1 MKKLAKKLQFSIG
14 KITRP
19 DANPDEV
26 ENVGAIGNVI
36 HNPISQER
44 REELKALMMSNTPSG
59 NANHMKEDKGTQTY
73 EKILPAQYEKIID
86 RNMLRPAPL
95 EWNFFG
101 RPSPDQY
108 ALIFQ
113 SIYKYGLWHP
123 ITVWEQE
130 DGHYMILGGH
140 TRDLVYDELYQMTGE
155 NIYLKIPCKVYQHD
169 QISDITARRIVILSN
184 IAQRAQ
190 ENPKLRIRCYCE
202 MVRLEKMEAFY
213 GSGIDTNAA
222 VAKLFGVSRATVF
235 FYRGLENLLDVFVDA
250 LESNTISRQAATVI
264 GSLSED
270 LQRHIWEKG
279 YYLKLTNTILKKLKK
294 LNSTSA
300 VDQLFQSPEELSSK
314 RKYHCTFVSETE
326 KPEGYDPL
334 IFYVNHNEIEKF
346 QELLKSF
353 LDRTDLI
360 STGTKEIILKMLQNI
375 KV

>member
-1 MKKLAKKLQFSIG
+1 MAKKLQFSIG

-19 DANPDEV
+19 DANPDDV

-36 HNPISQER
+36 HSPIDQER
-44 REELKALMMSNTPSG
+44 REELKALMTSNISS
-59 NANHMKEDKGTQTY
+59 NAANLKRDDKNSQAY
-73 EKILPAQYEKIID
+73 EKILPAQFEEMID
-86 RNMLRPAPL
+86 RNMLRPAPS

-140 TRDLVYDELYQMTGE
+140 TRDLVYDELYQMTGDE
-155 NIYLKIPCKVYQHD
+155 TYLRIPCKVYQHD

-202 MVRLEKMEAFY
+202 MVRLEKLEAFY

-250 LESNTISRQAATVI
+250 LEKNKISRRAATII
-264 GSLSED
+264 GSLPEK
-270 LQRHIWEKG
+270 LQRHIWDKG
-279 YYLKLTNTILKKLKK
+279 YYLNLTNPLLKKLK
-294 LNSTSA
+294 LINSIPGM
-300 VDQLFQSPEELSSK
+300 DQLFNDQENPASK
-314 RKYHCTFVSETE
+314 GKYHYTFVSDIA
-326 KPEGYDPL
+326 KPNGYDAL
-334 IFYVNHNEIEKF
+334 TLYVSHNDMEKF
-346 QELLKSF
+346 QELLKIF
-353 LDRTDLI
+353 LDKTDTI
-360 STGTKEIILKMLQNI
+360 SVETKKIVLEMLQSK

>member
-1 MKKLAKKLQFSIG
+1 MQFSIG

-36 HNPISQER
+36 HSPINQER
-44 REELKALMMSNTPSG
+44 REELKALMTSTVPSG
-59 NANHMKEDKGTQTY
+59 VVNLKNDEKDTQAY
-73 EKILPAQYEKIID
+73 EKILPAQFEKMID
-86 RNMLRPAPL
+86 RSMLRPAPS

-140 TRDLVYDELYQMTGE
+140 TRDLVYDELYQMTGDE
-155 NIYLKIPCKVYQHD
+155 SYLKIPCKVYQHT
-169 QISDITARRIVILSN
+169 QISEVTARRIVILSN

-250 LESNTISRQAATVI
+250 LEKNKITRQAATII
-264 GSLSED
+264 GSLPEK
-270 LQRHIWEKG
+270 LQRHIWDKG
-279 YYLKLTNTILKKLKK
+279 YYLNLTNPLLKKLKL
-294 LNSTSA
+294 LNSVSDIDRLFTS
-300 VDQLFQSPEELSSK
+300 QEEPASNE
-314 RKYHCTFVSETE
+314 KYHYTFVSSIA
-326 KPEGYDPL
+326 KPNGYDAL
-334 IFYVNHNEIEKF
+334 TLYVDHNDMENF
-346 QELLKSF
+346 QELLKIS
-353 LDRTDLI
+353 LDKADKI
-360 STGTKEIILKMLQNI
+360 SEGTKKIVLEMLQSK

>member
-1 MKKLAKKLQFSIG
+1 MAKRFQFSIG

-36 HNPISQER
+36 HSPINQER
-44 REELKALMMSNTPSG
+44 REELKALMTSNISSDT
-59 NANHMKEDKGTQTY
+59 ANLKKDDKNLQAF
-73 EKILPAQYEKIID
+73 EKILPAQFERMID
-86 RNMLRPAPL
+86 RKMLRPAPP

-155 NIYLKIPCKVYQHD
+155 ETYLKIPCKVYKHD

-202 MVRLEKMEAFY
+202 MVRLEKLEAFY

-235 FYRGLENLLDVFVDA
+235 FYRGLEKLLDVFVDA
-250 LESNTISRQAATVI
+250 LEKNKISRQAATVI
-264 GSLSED
+264 GGLPKE
-270 LQRHIWEKG
+270 LQQHIWDKG
-279 YYLKLTNTILKKLKK
+279 YYLNLTNPILKKLKNI
-294 LNSTSA
+294 NSISA
-300 VDQLFQSPEELSSK
+300 VDQLFQNPEEPNSNSK
-314 RKYHCTFVSETE
+314 GKYRYTFFTDIE
-326 KPEGYDPL
+326 KPNGYDAL
-334 IFYVNHNEIEKF
+334 TLYVNHNDMEKF
-346 QELLKSF
+346 QEFLKIF
-353 LDRTDLI
+353 LNKTNTI
-360 STGTKEIILKMLQNI
+360 SAGTKKIILKMLQSK